1 MTGLFIV
8 SCFLL
13 IFQSLLKVIKY
24 TTYILYLID
33 LMLEDF
39 VDQIWLSN
47 AFAGV
52 CLWFF
57 FHCLLY
63 DLKKERKKE
72 RKHLEITF
80 LGLC

>member
-1 MTGLFIV
+1 
-8 SCFLL
+8 
-13 IFQSLLKVIKY
+13 
-24 TTYILYLID
+24 
-33 LMLEDF
+33 MLEDF

-57 FHCLLY
+57 FHCRLY
-63 DLKKERKKE
+63 DLKKKKRKKE

-80 LGLC
+80 LGTLARRNFVAWVFLRKDLYTLLQMPKNFQQL